1 VTSGLALKSD
11 KETTYT
17 KQQVDT
23 KLGQKQDTIP
33 DLQTIREG
41 AAAGATAYQ
50 KPGTGIPQSAM
61 DASVQSKLN
70 AAGSADAAIAAE
82 REAREAADQYLQ
94 TQINGKANS
103 SDVTSGLA
111 LKSDKETT
119 YTKQQVDS
127 LLTPKQ
133 TAQQVADA
141 IAAALASYTNTAG
154 MNSAIATALASY
166 YTKTQTDSLL
176 ADKQTAAQV
185 SAAITAALASYYTK
199 TVMDGLLAA
208 KQNTLQFDLTP
219 TDGSSNPVTSD
230 GIYDAIQT
238 AVSGL
243 LNTQQV
249 QALITNA
256 LASYS
261 TTAEVSSGIAT
272 ALQSYSTTAEV
283 ATLITT
289 ALNAYATKDYVSQ
302 QVQEYQGTFRGTY
315 NTLAELEATTGN
327 HHNDYAWVKVT
338 DSDGDNDYD
347 RYKYNGST
355 WVYEYRLN
363 NTHFTSAELASI
375 RSGMTEAKR
384 QKLDALPTNA
394 DLTTALN
401 GKQQVIQ
408 NGASIGLGLGV
419 CTTDATTVA
428 KVATL
433 ANFLM
438 LPNVP
443 VSIRFTKAINC
454 VGATLNINSQG
465 AKPLYIG
472 GNALQPGVVKAGCT
486 ITVVYDGTNWNIIC
500 ISGLEQSSSPSDL
513 FVDMGLPSGLLWA
526 KKNIDVTQSDGF
538 AASEYQYECTFFS
551 WGNTEGHNPVDA
563 SSFSYD
569 WGSGNDGPYASTPG
583 AALNGN
589 VPASMD
595 FARANLGAPWRL
607 PTTDEFAELFAN
619 ITYIDANGDAIAADN
634 ANKLTTVNGITGLRL
649 KSNANNNILFFPCS
663 GNGYGSSWY
672 NRGSLGDY
680 WSGSLYSSAGGRHLL
695 FVSGG
700 VHPQDTNYR
709 FYGFTGR
716 AVQ

>member
-1 VTSGLALKSD
+1 
-11 KETTYT
+11 
-17 KQQVDT
+17 
-23 KLGQKQDTIP
+23 
-33 DLQTIREG
+33 
-41 AAAGATAYQ
+41 
-50 KPGTGIPQSAM
+50 
-61 DASVQSKLN
+61 
-70 AAGSADAAIAAE
+70 
-82 REAREAADQYLQ
+82 
-94 TQINGKANS
+94 
-103 SDVTSGLA
+103 
-111 LKSDKETT
+111 
-119 YTKQQVDS
+119 
-127 LLTPKQ
+127 
-133 TAQQVADA
+133 
-141 IAAALASYTNTAG
+141 

-185 SAAITAALASYYTK
+185 SAAITAALASY
-199 TVMDGLLAA
+199 
-208 KQNTLQFDLTP
+208 
-219 TDGSSNPVTSD
+219 
-230 GIYDAIQT
+230 
-238 AVSGL
+238 
-243 LNTQQV
+243 
-249 QALITNA
+249 
-256 LASYS
+256 S
-261 TTAEVSSGIAT
+261 TTAEVSSAIAT

-315 NTLAELEATTGN
+315 DTLAELEATTGN

-401 GKQQVIQ
+401 GKQPVIQ

-438 LPNVP
+438 LPNIP

-619 ITYIDANGDAIAADN
+619 ITYIDANGDAIATDN

-663 GNGYGSSWY
+663 GYGYGSSWNY
-672 NRGSLGDY
+672 RGSIGYY
-680 WSGSLYSSAGGRHLL
+680 WSGSLDSSTNGRYLTFL
-695 FVSGG
+695 SGG
-700 VHPQDTNYR
+700 VNPQDTSYR